1 MGALS
6 NERLMLTAVFALAA
20 GLRLA
25 WVLALDFD
33 PTTTGFHYD
42 MTWYQLAG
50 HQVAAG
56 NGLTR
61 YDGTATA
68 VWPPGYPM
76 LLGGIYRLT
85 GGSFLAAQ
93 LANALLGGLAAVFTL
108 LLGARLFGSGV
119 GVVAGVL
126 FAAFPD
132 DIFFSPVIL
141 SEVFFGTV
149 LTGVVLSFAILHSRE
164 GRPRLGYWFAFGM
177 LVGAATLIRGITLA
191 FLLVPLA
198 MWWVSSRS
206 LRVTAIK
213 TAVAGLG
220 LMCVLAPWTLRNYMK
235 LGYPVLV
242 ATSIGRTLGHAH
254 SETGGPTLQALQ
266 RRVKFGRQFEHLPQ
280 PQREIETMRAWQR
293 MTTRYMWEHPWEE
306 LRLIPTRFYHLY
318 KHGHEGFLLGRDKR
332 ESVEPAFRPRTDRAI
347 RIGADVYYFGVV
359 TLAFIGLLRMLADR
373 TRLLMPLTVLYFT
386 ALHSVL
392 FPGNPRYHSAVIP
405 FLCIA
410 AASVL
415 VALRD
420 RLRPA

>member
-6 NERLMLTAVFALAA
+6 NERVMLAAVFSLAA

-33 PTTTGFHYD
+33 PATTGFHYD
-42 MTWYQLAG
+42 MTWYQMVGL
-50 HQVAAG
+50 QVAAG

-61 YDGTATA
+61 YDGIATA
-68 VWPPGYPM
+68 AWPPGYPI
-76 LLGGIYRLT
+76 LLGGIFRLT

-93 LANALLGGLAAVFTL
+93 IANALLGGLAAVFTV

-132 DIFFSPVIL
+132 DIFFSPMIL

-149 LTGVVLSFAILHSRE
+149 LTGVVLLFAILHSRE
-164 GRPRLGYWFAFGM
+164 GGARLGYWIVFGM

-206 LRVTAIK
+206 LRVSALKI
-213 TAVAGLG
+213 AVAGLG
-220 LMCVLAPWTLRNYMK
+220 LLCVLAPWTVRNYVK

-254 SETGGPTLQALQ
+254 SETGGPMGWPSCSCRVSAWPPRHLAEALP
-266 RRVKFGRQFEHLPQ
+266 H
-280 PQREIETMRAWQR
+280 
-293 MTTRYMWEHPWEE
+293 
-306 LRLIPTRFYHLY
+306 PTRS
-318 KHGHEGFLLGRDKR
+318 GHRR
-332 ESVEPAFRPRTDRAI
+332 
-347 RIGADVYYFGVV
+347 
-359 TLAFIGLLRMLADR
+359 
-373 TRLLMPLTVLYFT
+373 
-386 ALHSVL
+386 H
-392 FPGNPRYHSAVIP
+392 
-405 FLCIA
+405 
-410 AASVL
+410 
-415 VALRD
+415 
-420 RLRPA
+420 

>member
-6 NERLMLTAVFALAA
+6 KERVMLAAVFSLAA

-42 MTWYQLAG
+42 MTWYQLVG
-50 HQVAAG
+50 YQVAAG

-61 YDGTATA
+61 LDGTATA
-68 VWPPGYPM
+68 VWPPGYPI

-85 GGSFLAAQ
+85 GGGFLAAQ
-93 LANALLGGLAAVFTL
+93 IANALLGGLTAVFTL
-108 LLGARLFGSGV
+108 LLGARLFGIGV

-126 FAAFPD
+126 FAVFPD
-132 DIFFSPVIL
+132 DIFFSPLIL
-141 SEVFFGTV
+141 SEVFFGTI
-149 LTGVVLSFAILHSRE
+149 LTGAVLSFAILHTRE
-164 GRPRLGYWFAFGM
+164 GGARLGYWFAFGM
-177 LVGAATLIRGITLA
+177 LVGAATLIRGIALA

-206 LRVTAIK
+206 LRVSALKI
-213 TAVAGLG
+213 AVAGLG
-220 LMCVLAPWTLRNYMK
+220 LLCVLAPWTVRNYVK

-254 SETGGPTLQALQ
+254 SETGGPTPQAFQ
-266 RRVKFGRQFEHLPQ
+266 RRRKFGRQFEHLPQ

-293 MTTRYMWEHPWEE
+293 MTTRYMWEHQWEE
-306 LRLIPTRFYHLY
+306 LRLIPTRFYQLY
-318 KHGHEGFLLGRDKR
+318 KHGHEGFLLARDKR
-332 ESVEPAFRPRTDRAI
+332 ESVKLAFGPRTDRAI
-347 RIGADVYYFGVV
+347 RIGANAYYFGVV
-359 TLAFIGLLRMLADR
+359 ALAFVGLLAMLADR
-373 TRLLMPLTVLYFT
+373 TRLLIPLTVLYFT

-392 FPGNPRYHSAVIP
+392 FPGSPRYHSAVIP

-410 AASVL
+410 AAAVL

-420 RLRPA
+420 RFRTA

>member
-1 MGALS
+1 
-6 NERLMLTAVFALAA
+6 MLIAVFSLAA

-33 PTTTGFHYD
+33 PSTTGFHYD
-42 MTWYQLAG
+42 MTWYQMVGL
-50 HQVAAG
+50 QVAAG
-56 NGLTR
+56 NGFTR
-61 YDGTATA
+61 YDGIVTAA
-68 VWPPGYPM
+68 WPPGYPI
-76 LLGGIYRLT
+76 LLGGIFRLT

-93 LANALLGGLAAVFTL
+93 IANALFGGLAAVFTL

-132 DIFFSPVIL
+132 DIFFSPMIM

-149 LTGVVLSFAILHSRE
+149 LTGVVLSFAILHTLA
-164 GRPRLGYWFAFGM
+164 GGARLRYWFAFGM
-177 LVGAATLIRGITLA
+177 LVGAATLIRGIALA

-198 MWWVSSRS
+198 MWWLSSRS
-206 LRVTAIK
+206 LRVSALKI
-213 TAVAGLG
+213 AVASLG
-220 LMCVLAPWTLRNYMK
+220 LMCVLAPWTLRNYVK

-242 ATSIGRTLGHAH
+242 GTSIGRTLGHAH
-254 SETGGPTLQALQ
+254 SETRGPTLQALQ
-266 RRVKFGRQFEHLPQ
+266 RRMEFGRQFEHLQQ
-280 PQREIETMRAWQR
+280 PQRELETMRAWQR

-318 KHGHEGFLLGRDKR
+318 KHGHEGFLLSRDKR
-332 ESVEPAFRPRTDRAI
+332 KSVTPAFRPRTDRAI

-359 TLAFIGLLRMLADR
+359 ALAFVGLLWMLADR
-373 TRLLMPLTVLYFT
+373 TRLLIPLTVLYFT
-386 ALHSVL
+386 TLHSVL

-410 AASVL
+410 AAAAL
-415 VALRD
+415 VALRN